1 MLDDAP
7 PGRVSSAPPSSV
19 LPSAEELCAAI
30 GPIWHYFGRST
41 PTDGAGALPCPA
53 AASQPPGSSVP
64 GVSRDARPPLG
75 RRALPLALLRA
86 PVRRDSRRPSR
97 GGRPRDLAHDGGQGR
112 RHGGRAAERQGRPR
126 PRGPHAELRA
136 PRAWGP
142 APRPLRRGER
152 SQRVLSPEPGA
163 TPPLRVVGSRRADGD
178 LVRRRTDA
186 VALHAGGPAPPRC
199 RPAAG
204 DVHP

>member
-41 PTDGAGALPCPA
+41 PTDGAGALPCP
-53 AASQPPGSSVP
+53 
-64 GVSRDARPPLG
+64 
-75 RRALPLALLRA
+75 
-86 PVRRDSRRPSR
+86 
-97 GGRPRDLAHDGGQGR
+97 
-112 RHGGRAAERQGRPR
+112 
-126 PRGPHAELRA
+126 
-136 PRAWGP
+136 GP

-199 RPAAG
+199 RSGAG

>member
-7 PGRVSSAPPSSV
+7 PGRASSAP
-19 LPSAEELCAAI
+19 LLGGGAAR
-30 GPIWHYFGRST
+30 G
-41 PTDGAGALPCPA
+41 D
-53 AASQPPGSSVP
+53 
-64 GVSRDARPPLG
+64 
-75 RRALPLALLRA
+75 RADLALFRA
-86 PVRRDSRRPSR
+86 FDADRRRRCLPVGADRAIPVTPVRLRVVEPFRSLFYAPQFVAIH
-97 GGRPRDLAHDGGQGR
+97 GGHLAAEGLEIALTTAAKGGGTVDALLNGNGDLALG
-112 RHGGRAAERQGRPR
+112 
-126 PRGPHAELRA
+126 GPHAELRA

-199 RPAAG
+199 RSGAG
-204 DVHP
+204 DVHPWTLD